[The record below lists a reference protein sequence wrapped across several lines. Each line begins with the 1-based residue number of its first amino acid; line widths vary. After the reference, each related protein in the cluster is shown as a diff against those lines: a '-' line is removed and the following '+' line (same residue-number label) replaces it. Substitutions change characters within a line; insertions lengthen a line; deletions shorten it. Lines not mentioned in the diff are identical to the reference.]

1 MPVPVYLMLKFI
13 ADFNHFTNITTQI
26 MGKKVADQIV
36 EMLVQNN
43 VKRIYAVT
51 GDSLNELNDAVRR
64 SGKIKWIHVRHEE
77 VGAYA
82 AAAEA
87 ELDGLA
93 CCAGSCGPGH
103 VHLINGLYDAHRSGV
118 PLIAIASTI
127 NTPEFGTDY
136 FQSTNTTRLFDDCS
150 CYNEIATTAE
160 QAPRMLQTAIQHAL
174 HQKGVAVFGL
184 PGDVSELPAVE
195 SITSMHNYRNSPVV
209 RPNNIELS
217 QLAMLLNAS
226 PKVTIFT
233 GTGADDA
240 HDEVIALAGLLKAP
254 IGYSFRGKMGMQYDN
269 PYEVG
274 MTGLLGLP
282 SAYHA
287 MHEAD
292 VVLLLGTDFPYS
304 AFMPTDKK
312 IIQIDLK
319 PERLGRRAKLE
330 MGLCGNIKDTV
341 EALLPLIAEKQDD
354 SFLMAQLAIYEK
366 VKENL
371 NIYVDDQGEK
381 NKISPEYVAHT
392 IDKLAANDAIFTVD
406 TGMCCVW
413 GARYLHG
420 TGKRKLLGSFN
431 HGSMANAMPM
441 AIGAALSNPDKQV
454 IALCGDGG
462 LSMLLGDLA
471 TIHQYKLPIKLIVF
485 NNRSLGMV
493 KLEMEVA
500 GLPDNETD
508 MVNPDFALVAAA
520 MGFRGIT
527 VDEPK
532 ELEPALREAFASH
545 GPVLVNVMTNPDS
558 LAMPPKIEWKQ
569 MAGYATTMSKLIL
582 GGKMDEVLDT
592 VKANYKHLKEVL

>member
-1 MPVPVYLMLKFI
+1 
-13 ADFNHFTNITTQI
+13 

-36 EMLVQNN
+36 EMLIENN

-64 SGKIKWIHVRHEE
+64 NGKIQWIHVRHEE

-127 NTPEFGTDY
+127 NTPEYGTDY

-150 CYNEIATTAE
+150 CYNEIASTAV
-160 QAPRMLQTAIQHAL
+160 QAPRMLQSAIQHAL
-174 HQKGVAVFGL
+174 HHKGVAVFGL
-184 PGDVSELPAVE
+184 PGDVSSQDAVE
-195 SITSMHNYRNSPVV
+195 SETAMHNYRNNPVI
-209 RPNNIELS
+209 RPNDEELG
-217 QLAMLLNAS
+217 QLAAILNKY
-226 PKVTIFT
+226 PKVTIFC
-233 GTGADDA
+233 GTGADEA
-240 HDEVIALAGLLKAP
+240 HDAVIELAGALKAP

-292 VVLLLGTDFPYS
+292 VILLLGTDFPYA

-312 IIQIDLK
+312 IIQIDIK

-330 MGLCGNIKDTV
+330 LGLCGNIKDTV
-341 EALLPLIAEKQDD
+341 EALLPLLTVKQDD
-354 SFLMAQLAIYEK
+354 SFLMAQLALYEK

-371 NIYVDDQGEK
+371 NIYVKDRGETD
-381 NKISPEYVAHT
+381 KISPEFVAHT
-392 IDKLAANDAIFTVD
+392 INELATDDAIFTVD

-441 AIGAALSNPDKQV
+441 AIGAALSHPGQQV

-471 TIHQYKLPIKLIVF
+471 TIHQYKLPIKLVVF
-485 NNRSLGMV
+485 NNRALGMV

-500 GLPDNETD
+500 GLPDNQTD
-508 MVNPDFALVAAA
+508 MVNPDFALIATA

-527 VDEPK
+527 VNEPDD
-532 ELEPALREAFASH
+532 LEDSLRDAFNTP
-545 GPVLVNVMTNPDS
+545 GPVLINVFTNPDS
-558 LAMPPKIEWKQ
+558 LAMPPKIEFDQ
-569 MAGYATTMSKLIL
+569 MKGYATTMSKLIL

-592 VKANYKHLKEVL
+592 VKANYKHLKEIF